1 MRKWTGK
8 LSWAV
13 LILSL
18 AYFSQPSAK
27 ADWPR
32 FRGPNGSGVDAA
44 ANTPAAFT
52 AKDFNW
58 KIDLPGVGHSS
69 PVVIGKKIFITCAE
83 TDGSMRYLICVD
95 IDNGKTLWKKE
106 YASRGFK
113 QHTFNS
119 FSSASA
125 VADGERVY
133 FTFIA
138 PEAYTVY
145 CVGQDGSD
153 KWTYDMGRWESMHGC
168 GCSPMLVDDLLIV
181 PNDQDGTNASYVG
194 LDKVTGSQ
202 RWRIPRKTAKNGA
215 AASTPCIFQPKG
227 AAPQLI
233 TSSRAGVM
241 GLDPKTGKTIW
252 EFPDTMPFR
261 PVGSPIATESM
272 VVATCGEG
280 DRNRSCVVIK
290 PGAADGS
297 GAKVLY
303 KMPTGA
309 NYPYVPSAVING
321 DYMFLCSDVGTVTC
335 VKAATGEQVWQ
346 EKLKSDLGKPEFF
359 TSPIV
364 AGNKLY
370 LISKKGEVICLEA
383 GDKFKEIGRSELGDM
398 CYATPAIV
406 GDKLIIRTASHM
418 LSVGK

>member
-1 MRKWTGK
+1 MRKIV
-8 LSWAV
+8 WAGV
-13 LILSL
+13 ALF
-18 AYFSQPSAK
+18 AVGCWMPGAF

-32 FRGPNGSGVDAA
+32 FRGPNGSGVDAT
-44 ANTPAAFT
+44 ANTPATFT
-52 AKDFNW
+52 DKDYNW
-58 KIDLPGVGHSS
+58 KIDLPGIGHSS
-69 PVVIGKKIFITCAE
+69 PVIIGKKIFITCAE
-83 TDGSMRYLICVD
+83 TDGSMRYLVCAD
-95 IDNGKTLWKKE
+95 LDTGKTLWKKE
-106 YASRGFK
+106 YASRGFR
-113 QHTFNS
+113 QNSFNS

-153 KWTYDMGRWESMHGC
+153 KWTYDMGRWESAHGC

-181 PNDQDGTNASYVG
+181 PNDQDGPNASIVA

-202 RWRIPRKTAKNGA
+202 RWRIARKTAKNGA
-215 AASTPCIFQPKG
+215 AASTPCIFEPKG
-227 AAPQLI
+227 GAAQLI

-241 GLDPKTGKTIW
+241 ALDPKTGKTIW
-252 EFPDTMPFR
+252 AFPDSMPFR
-261 PVGSPIATESM
+261 PVGSPIATENM

-280 DRNRSCVVIK
+280 GANRSCVAIK

-297 GAKVLY
+297 GAKLLY

-309 NYPYVPSAVING
+309 NYPYVPSAIING
-321 DYMFLCSDVGTVTC
+321 EDLFLCSDVGTVTC
-335 VKAATGEQVWQ
+335 VKAETGKVVWQ
-346 EKLKSDLGKPEFF
+346 EKLKSAMGKPEFF
-359 TSPIV
+359 TSPIIT
-364 AGNKLY
+364 GNKLY

-383 GDKFKEIGRSELGDM
+383 GEKFKELGRSRLNDT
-398 CYATPAIV
+398 CYATPAV
-406 GDKLIIRTASHM
+406 AGDKLIIRTASHM